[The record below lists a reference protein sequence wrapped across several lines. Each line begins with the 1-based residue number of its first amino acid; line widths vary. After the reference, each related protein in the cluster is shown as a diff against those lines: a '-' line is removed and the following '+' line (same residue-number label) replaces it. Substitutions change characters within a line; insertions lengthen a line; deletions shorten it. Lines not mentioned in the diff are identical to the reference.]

1 MPVLSN
7 PKHERFA
14 QELAQGKSASAAYEA
29 AGFAFN
35 TSNAARLN
43 ANERVRARV
52 AELLHAGAE
61 RAGVTIDRIVAE
73 LAKIGFSDI
82 RKIVRWH
89 SARIT
94 EQDNPD
100 GGEVLVVKNVVTNLV
115 EIIGSAEVDDETAG
129 AISEISQ
136 NEKGGVKIKLHDK
149 PGSLEKLGR
158 HLGMFPGK
166 VEVSGP
172 GGGPIETIST
182 TMTPKEA
189 AEIYARTLDGE

>member
-1 MPVLSN
+1 MPILSN
-7 PKHERFA
+7 SKHELFA
-14 QELAQGKSASAAYEA
+14 QGLAQGKSASAAYIDAGYEA
-29 AGFAFN
+29 NAG
-35 TSNAARLN
+35 NAGRLN
-43 ANERVRARV
+43 RNEHVRARV
-52 AELLHAGAE
+52 EELLFAGAE
-61 RAGVTIDRIVAE
+61 RAGVTIDRVVAE

-82 RKIVRWH
+82 RKIVRWR

-94 EQDNPD
+94 EEDNPD
-100 GGEVLVVKNVVTNLV
+100 GGDVLVVRNIVTNMV
-115 EIIGSAEVDDETAG
+115 EIIGSEDVDDDTAG

-136 NEKGGVKIKLHDK
+136 NEKGGVKIKMHDK

-182 TMTPKEA
+182 TMTPQEA
-189 AEIYARTLDGE
+189 ADLYARTLSGE